1 MGSTITNLEHLLR
14 MPYGC
19 GEQNML
25 NFAPNIYVMDYL
37 SATGQ
42 LTTALSERA
51 ITNME
56 AGQCGLYAITGLTS
70 AAVVCPCMFHV
81 HIDNQFSWC
90 QVWSSQDEVAEW
102 LRRWTANPLG
112 SARVGSNPILV
123 V

>member
-1 MGSTITNLEHLLR
+1 MRYDIETQSDELVIFCLCPPPADLMGSTITNLEHLLR

-51 ITNME
+51 VTNME
-56 AGQCGLYAITGLTS
+56 AGQCALNAITGADVTHCRLS
-70 AAVVCPCMFHV
+70 LHVPC
-81 HIDNQFSWC
+81 
-90 QVWSSQDEVAEW
+90 AY
-102 LRRWTANPLG
+102 
-112 SARVGSNPILV
+112 
-123 V
+123 